1 VVRTPADQ
9 RVEEARLRLSL
20 ARQRTRSTVTVLKQE
35 LKQEL
40 KERTDWHTW
49 FNAHTGAFLSAAF
62 FTGFLLARRR

>member
-1 VVRTPADQ
+1 M
-9 RVEEARLRLSL
+9 RLSL

-40 KERTDWHTW
+40 RERTDWHTW
-49 FNAHTGAFLSAAF
+49 FNAHTGIFLSAAF